1 MSMWRDSARP
11 IIARVIAEVGTAD
24 IKALRKA
31 LRAAYPFG
39 PYKYHPCKIWR
50 DEINVQLGKKPAY
63 EPKLRP
69 KVQKKPIVGQG
80 VLFGD

>member
-1 MSMWRDSARP
+1 MSTWRDAARP

-50 DEINVQLGKKPAY
+50 DEINVQLGKKKVY
-63 EPKLRP
+63 EPKLRCAVP
-69 KVQKKPIVGQG
+69 VQPIEGQG